1 MTQTE
6 SSSHP
11 CRLWLTL
18 EGSEIIELKQVIMDR
33 DVGGTRAFFQR
44 VVAPRVRRAAERRG
58 IAIDASFQKL
68 EEC

>member
-1 MTQTE
+1 
-6 SSSHP
+6 
-11 CRLWLTL
+11 L